1 MTSITQLRD
10 NKRQSILHQMVTLI
24 SPVASSDIW
33 SCGVILYALLTS
45 RLPFDDPNVNNVLK
59 KVRDGRF
66 AIPDWVVPETKDLLL
81 RMLAVNIEKRIS
93 VFLLI
98 HLYALVVLTSLQL
111 CDIFRHPLLQIET
124 PGIILPPAPN
134 VDEYAMQVPRDD
146 IDPDLLRSLCIILRE
161 NDRPLVIGRLC
172 CQEKNFEKAFHHL
185 LCRYRDRPFKEYN
198 MENHP
203 SRLSLSS
210 SIALVTPP
218 LTPRNEG
225 TA

>member
-1 MTSITQLRD
+1 MTSITQLHD

-93 VFLLI
+93 
-98 HLYALVVLTSLQL
+98 L

-210 SIALVTPP
+210 SIALVAPP